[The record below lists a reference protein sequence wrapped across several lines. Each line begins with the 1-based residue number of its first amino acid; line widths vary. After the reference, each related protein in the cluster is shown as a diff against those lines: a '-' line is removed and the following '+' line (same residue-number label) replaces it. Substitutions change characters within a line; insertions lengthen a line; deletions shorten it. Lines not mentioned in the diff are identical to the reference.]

1 MLRVFR
7 FLALTGMETRALDTR
22 LSLRVWAYGFQCTGY
37 SSNKSNRLPVA
48 YILTT
53 SRIDRLHLT
62 PCYPDWLSK
71 QFLCDAEI
79 IEILKNVSR
88 NPWLRFSKER

>member
-62 PCYPDWLSK
+62 PVIQTGCQNNS
-71 QFLCDAEI
+71 CANTDASH
-79 IEILKNVSR
+79 L
-88 NPWLRFSKER
+88 